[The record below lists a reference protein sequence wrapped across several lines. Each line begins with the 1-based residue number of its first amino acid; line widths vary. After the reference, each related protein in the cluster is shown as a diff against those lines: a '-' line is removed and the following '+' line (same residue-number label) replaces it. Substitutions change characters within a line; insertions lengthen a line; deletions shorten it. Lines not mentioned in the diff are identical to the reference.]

1 MGGVGGCQVGRVSWQ
16 KRSWNALGAW
26 EEAIFSHDFGASET
40 SRGDGL
46 PVDTL
51 SFLTSLL
58 APSPG
63 DFASMVRAFRVRL
76 LGGVYGV
83 WYSFRSGPPFGG

>member
-1 MGGVGGCQVGRVSWQ
+1 MGRVSWQ

-26 EEAIFSHDFGASET
+26 EEAIFSNDFGASET

-76 LGGVYGV
+76 LGVYGV